1 MWINKE
7 YWSHHRKVV
16 SCFTVHFQLQVPN
29 RYMNYPTPYNIIY
42 KNFPINLTSVTIYE
56 NLLNQTLVMRIKRSL
71 VTQPLFF
78 VVQNNN
84 QK

>member
-1 MWINKE
+1 
-7 YWSHHRKVV
+7 
-16 SCFTVHFQLQVPN
+16 
-29 RYMNYPTPYNIIY
+29 MNYPTLYNIIY

-56 NLLNQTLVMRIKRSL
+56 NLLNQTLVMRMKRSL

-84 QK
+84 QKWGAEWQGYVKPAYDVMMSSPETV